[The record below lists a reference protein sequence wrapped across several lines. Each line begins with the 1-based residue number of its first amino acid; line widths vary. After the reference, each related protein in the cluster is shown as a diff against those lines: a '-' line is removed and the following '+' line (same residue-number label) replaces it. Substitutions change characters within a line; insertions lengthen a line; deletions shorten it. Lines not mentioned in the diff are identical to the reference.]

1 MTLPELRT
9 GRLLLRP
16 VGPEDFDAIVQQIGD
31 FEVAKMLSAVP
42 HPYAV
47 EDVREWFGQNAV
59 CKGDG
64 ERAFAIDNG
73 EGLIGVVSVGRSG
86 DDPEFGYWLG
96 KDHWGNGIMTEAG
109 RAAAAWHFES
119 MPDTALVSGA
129 LNENRASLNVLAK
142 LGFSE
147 TGPYG
152 LKIRSRGE
160 VLPGTRMMLTREA
173 FEFCRGKLQ

>member
-1 MTLPELRT
+1 MTLPELKT

-16 VGPEDFDAIVQQIGD
+16 VGLGDFDAIVQQIGV
-31 FEVAKMLSAVP
+31 FKVAKMLSSVP
-42 HPYAV
+42 HPYTV

-59 CKGDG
+59 CKEGG

-73 EGLIGVVSVGRSG
+73 AGLIGVVSVGRPC
-86 DDPEFGYWLG
+86 DQPEFGYWLG
-96 KDHWGNGIMTEAG
+96 QDHWGNGFMTEAG
-109 RAAAAWHFES
+109 RAAAAWHFEI
-119 MPDTALVSGA
+119 MPETALVSGA

-160 VLPGTRMMLTREA
+160 LLPGTRMMLTREA
-173 FEFCRGKLQ
+173 FEFCEGRGQ